1 MTKSPPDVQ
10 VLRET
15 EIPGFDRSHYN
26 VEQVFY
32 NSKDGTRVP
41 MFIASRKDCKR
52 DGSEPCM
59 LYGYGG
65 FNQSIS
71 PSFEDEQLFFVQH
84 YGYYAIANIRGGGE
98 YGEKWHN
105 AGRLLNKVCK
115 FIHYFIYRIVASYN
129 ACY

>member
-1 MTKSPPDVQ
+1 MGIVQVRGVLSEFHEFWDLNPSKNDIANLKIPLLFFSVSYRVDMTKSPPDVQ

-41 MFIASRKDCKR
+41 MFIASRKDLKR

-59 LYGYGG
+59 LYG
-65 FNQSIS
+65 
-71 PSFEDEQLFFVQH
+71 
-84 YGYYAIANIRGGGE
+84 
-98 YGEKWHN
+98 KN
-105 AGRLLNKVCK
+105 AK
-115 FIHYFIYRIVASYN
+115 
-129 ACY
+129 

>member
-1 MTKSPPDVQ
+1 MDMTKSPPDVQ

-41 MFIASRKDCKR
+41 MFIASRKDLKR

-59 LYGYGG
+59 LYGKKEFLIILGLIFSG
-65 FNQSIS
+65 FPNFRNFRDLGIPTPTLLGSHVYLLK
-71 PSFEDEQLFFVQH
+71 E
-84 YGYYAIANIRGGGE
+84 GRRT
-98 YGEKWHN
+98 
-105 AGRLLNKVCK
+105 AGHSNYLC
-115 FIHYFIYRIVASYN
+115 
-129 ACY
+129 